1 MKAMVVYDTVHG
13 NTRAIAE
20 AVAGALPGGVVPLA
34 PGEVPLEELA
44 AVDLLIIGSPTRGG
58 VPTEA
63 MQGLLARIGP
73 PRRGGRVAAFD
84 TRLTWPIL
92 AKSGRFAAESIALDL
107 SGKGWD
113 PAAKPE
119 GFFVSGLL
127 QVHLKPGQLERA
139 EAWARALIAAME
151 RE

>member
-20 AVAGALPGGVVPLA
+20 AIAGALPGEVAALATADVPVD
-34 PGEVPLEELA
+34 ELEA
-44 AVDLLIIGSPTRGG
+44 AGLVIIGSPTRGG
-58 VPTEA
+58 VPTQA
-63 MQGLLARIGP
+63 MEGLLARIGP

-84 TRLTWPIL
+84 TRLTWPFL
-92 AKSGRFAAESIALDL
+92 AKSGRFAAETIALDL
-107 SGKGWD
+107 SGKGWV

-119 GFFVSGLL
+119 GFYVSGLL
-127 QVHLKPGQLERA
+127 RVRLKPGQLERA
-139 EAWARALIAAME
+139 EDWARALITAME